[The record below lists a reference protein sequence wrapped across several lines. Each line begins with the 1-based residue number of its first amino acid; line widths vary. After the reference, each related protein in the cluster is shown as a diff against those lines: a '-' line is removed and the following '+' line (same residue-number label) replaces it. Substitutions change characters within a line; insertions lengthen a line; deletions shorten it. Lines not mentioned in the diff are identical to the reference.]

1 MRIRIC
7 AVGRI
12 PPRDPEQALVEG
24 YLKRAAGA
32 GRRLKLGPFEAH
44 EVDPRKHHGSDAEG
58 TALRALVPGGA
69 ARIALDERGR
79 LLSSTGLAAQLA
91 AWRDRGHPAA
101 AFLIG
106 GANGLDPA
114 LREEADL
121 VLSFGPMVWP
131 HALARVMLAEQVYR
145 ATQIL
150 CGTPYHRA

>member
-1 MRIRIC
+1 MRVRIC

-12 PPRDPEQALVEG
+12 PPRDPESALVDG

-32 GRRLKLGPFEAH
+32 GRRLGLTPFEAH
-44 EVDPRKHHGSDAEG
+44 EVDPRKHHGTQAEAA
-58 TALRALVPGGA
+58 ALGALVPPGA
-69 ARIALDERGR
+69 ARVALDERGR

-91 AWRDRGHPAA
+91 AWRDRGRTTA

-106 GANGLDPA
+106 GAGGLDPA

-131 HALARVMLAEQVYR
+131 HALARVMLAEQLYR

-150 CGTPYHRA
+150 AGTPYHRS